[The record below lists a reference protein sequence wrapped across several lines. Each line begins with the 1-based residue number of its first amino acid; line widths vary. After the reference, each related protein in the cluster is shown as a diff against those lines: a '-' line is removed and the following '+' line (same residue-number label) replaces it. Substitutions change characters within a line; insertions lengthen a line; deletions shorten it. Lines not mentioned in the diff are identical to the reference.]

1 MYELILRFLIKR
13 VNGISKLPNGLPPY
27 QIALILDF
35 YYQDDWTSRDPV
47 SVDPS
52 SLEFINYG
60 CFYVLFYFINILEH
74 PRFEKFHL
82 NMYSYSTRKIVA

>member
-35 YYQDDWTSRDPV
+35 YCQDDWTSRDPV
-47 SVDPS
+47 SVDP
-52 SLEFINYG
+52 
-60 CFYVLFYFINILEH
+60 C
-74 PRFEKFHL
+74 
-82 NMYSYSTRKIVA
+82 